1 MDFDKILIV
10 DDSETSRLIIRRCFE
25 IAGFDDSVY
34 LEAEDGL
41 RAVSILQEQQV
52 DLILS
57 DLRMPRMDG
66 GTLIKKLRMRKMTKS
81 IPVIVISSMDNEA
94 TDEQLYRDGVMA
106 IIRKPISPE
115 KVALLALGE
124 K

>member
-1 MDFDKILIV
+1 MDFERILIV

-25 IAGFDDSVY
+25 IAGYDNSTY

-41 RAVSILQEQQV
+41 RAVSILQEQPV

-66 GTLIKKLRMRKMTKS
+66 NTLIKKLKMRETTKG
-81 IPVIVISSMDNEA
+81 IPVVVISSVGNDRN
-94 TDEQLYRDGVMA
+94 DEELYQEGVKA
-106 IIRKPISPE
+106 IIRKPISPK
-115 KVALLALGE
+115 KVAHALGE
-124 K
+124 P